1 MTIVEYHNKLIEFKK
16 FLKQIQKEFNDK
28 ILCTYHNTYSD
39 LTFSIHRSKIYKHGD
54 FTVTKEIVQ
63 DDITYHVDDDI
74 PEEIYSV
81 FMDKIKNYIVR

>member
-1 MTIVEYHNKLIEFKK
+1 MTIIEYHNKLIEFKK

-63 DDITYHVDDDI
+63 DDI